1 MLMEQIIKQNMQE
14 NHQHENINSKPIK
27 LNKIKLI
34 LINEKNKDNII
45 LKL

>member
-1 MLMEQIIKQNMQE
+1 MLMEKIIKQNMQE

-34 LINEKNKDNII
+34 
-45 LKL
+45 

>member
-14 NHQHENINSKPIK
+14 NHQHENINSTPIK
-27 LNKIKLI
+27 LNKIDLF
-34 LINEKNKDNII
+34 LFNNKYTPI